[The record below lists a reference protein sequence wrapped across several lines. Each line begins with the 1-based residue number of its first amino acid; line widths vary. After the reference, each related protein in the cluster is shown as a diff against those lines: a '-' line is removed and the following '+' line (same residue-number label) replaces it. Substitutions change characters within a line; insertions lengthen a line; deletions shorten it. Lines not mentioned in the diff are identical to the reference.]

1 MKKTLGTN
9 KKATPTKKLN
19 LEWHS
24 FDEVFKV
31 ASRSKEFQRAYN
43 EELQRLSL
51 AKQIRALRSAQKLTQ
66 KVVAARAGMP
76 QSVVARI
83 ESGQSGIS
91 LDTLGRVAHAFGKHI
106 QLA

>member
-1 MKKTLGTN
+1 MKKILGTSKN
-9 KKATPTKKLN
+9 ATPIKKLN
-19 LEWHS
+19 LRWHS
-24 FDEVFKV
+24 FDEVFNI
-31 ASRSKEFQRAYN
+31 ASRNKEFQRAYN

-51 AKQIRALRSAQKLTQ
+51 AKQIRALRTIQKLTQ
-66 KVVAARAGMP
+66 KVVAQRAGMP
-76 QSVVARI
+76 QSVIARI